1 MIKNFIILLAV
12 IFMTVPA
19 FGADN
24 TEIVQEQTVQNKI
37 DDIGTKLLN
46 SNKIQERIM
55 FVYDEADKKALLKL
69 DTKMTSRRVFMYEG
83 AYKFADNDDEIAAF
97 LARGIVIAAKSFD
110 GYFKGGLNSL
120 QIAASPKKYEVIADK
135 LAVDLMVNA
144 GFNPLG
150 LITYINKTVP
160 QRRYDAISNKNLASK
175 RLAFIYEYIYNKYPY
190 FLVNN
195 EYLENE
201 HYQNFLLNSQNN
213 RRLLMKKI
221 ETGSKEKVK
230 YE

>member
-19 FGADN
+19 FCADN

-201 HYQNFLLNSQNN
+201 HYQNFLLNLQNN